1 MYNKPLCTS
10 ASDMS
15 QSVVSS
21 LTTCSLACSINVY
34 TCDDSTSVRTSVHL
48 NLNGNLRTL

>member
-1 MYNKPLCTS
+1 MYNIPLCTS

-21 LTTCSLACSINVY
+21 LTTCSLACSINIY
-34 TCDDSTSVRTSVHL
+34 TCDDSTSVRTSVHPD
-48 NLNGNLRTL
+48 LNGNLRTL